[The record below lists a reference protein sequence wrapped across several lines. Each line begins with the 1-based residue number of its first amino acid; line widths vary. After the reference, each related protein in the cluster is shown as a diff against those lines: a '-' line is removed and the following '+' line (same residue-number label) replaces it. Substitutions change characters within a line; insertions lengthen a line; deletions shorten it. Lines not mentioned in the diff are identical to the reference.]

1 MKKAHLQLRL
11 GESEKLTFKQ
21 AAKLAGLPLSGWS
34 RSRLRTS
41 AFEELKHAG
50 KKASFLDSEK

>member
-11 GESEKLTFKQ
+11 GEPEKLGFKQ

-34 RSRLRTS
+34 RSRLRAAAS
-41 AFEELKHAG
+41 QELKQAG
-50 KKASFLDSEK
+50 KKVSFLDSEK